1 MPQPS
6 TSTSLAAGALPSS
19 PRWRRKPRAVSTL
32 AVSTAAAL
40 VLLSCP
46 SSVHAEGGLRGGSP
60 RLPQHQ
66 LHEDPEPKLLMSIDD
81 EEEGAEEHSAQ
92 EERTLAK
99 GEEEVVSIDAFTVDL
114 LATKF
119 PSQMS
124 YNTDNQISSAV
135 ATYLAPKLDDK
146 LESYVVNIGLDCSKD
161 SQGGRWVLSCDGKAM
176 FDGDESDRDVN
187 DAVAQAFAGE
197 NLKYFLEI
205 MYSRYEMMHE
215 MEEYDTRFAASHGAR
230 RRGGGGRGKNKG
242 KKQGGRGKKKDKNKG
257 KNKGGKGKNGNG
269 KKQKNK
275 DKKPQKMNQQ
285 MMKPQSASSGGKNN
299 LNIMGYESGTQQMQA
314 YSSKNIDKDGNI
326 IVYIP

>member
-81 EEEGAEEHSAQ
+81 EEEGVEEHSAQ

-99 GEEEVVSIDAFTVDL
+99 GEEEVVIIDAFEVNL

-119 PSQMS
+119 PSPMS
-124 YNTDNQISSAV
+124 YNKDNQISSAV
-135 ATYLAPKLDDK
+135 ATYLATELDDE
-146 LESYVVNIGLDCSKD
+146 LESSVVNIGLDCSKD

-176 FDGDESDRDVN
+176 FDGDESYPDVN

-205 MYSRYEMMHE
+205 MYPSYEMMHE

-242 KKQGGRGKKKDKNKG
+242 KKQGGRGKKKKKDKNKG

-269 KKQKNK
+269 KKTEEQGQEASK
-275 DKKPQKMNQQ
+275 DE
-285 MMKPQSASSGGKNN
+285 SANDEASV
-299 LNIMGYESGTQQMQA
+299 
-314 YSSKNIDKDGNI
+314 GNI
-326 IVYIP
+326 GREKQFEYYGVLVGNTADAGVQQQEYR